1 MSRLFP
7 TLTLSAL
14 ALGLSLGAAQA
25 TDPSVSDIVKGL
37 GGDAKPATRSLGAK
51 PQTAVPDS
59 VRQELNA
66 TRGLKVKLKEKAAEV
81 IDTYK
86 PPKMDFEIRFAFD
99 SDRILPESIPVLN
112 LIGQA
117 LSSQNL
123 ASARFLLNGHTD
135 AKGSD
140 SYNLDLSERRALS
153 VRTYLVDRFY
163 IDGERLLAIGFGEER
178 LKDQH
183 DPEGGINRR
192 VEIVNMDG

>member
-1 MSRLFP
+1 MSRLFQ
-7 TLTLSAL
+7 TLTFSAL
-14 ALGLSLGAAQA
+14 MLGLSLGAAQA

-51 PQTAVPDS
+51 PQSAVPDA

-81 IDTYK
+81 IDTYQ

-123 ASARFLLNGHTD
+123 SHARFLLNGHTD

-140 SYNLDLSERRALS
+140 HYNLDLSERRALS
-153 VRTYLVDRFY
+153 VRHYLIDRFY

-178 LKDQH
+178 LKDRH
-183 DPEGGINRR
+183 DPESGVNRR